1 MDLEDRLV
9 SLGEHLAV
17 GDDEGDT
24 LAEQVTTRLNG
35 VAVEVGQPRGRWVR
49 FAAALLL
56 AVAIA
61 AAAVPAS
68 RDTVAGWF
76 GLDGVRIERGQDVE
90 TPVVPPVETSPETSL
105 AVPVDA
111 DVSGLPGPGASR
123 EATVDG
129 RIVLVSVIEGE
140 LTSDVLVKTLG
151 EDTQIVEVVVG
162 DAPGLWIS
170 GAPHELAYQS
180 PDGLIAF
187 ERVAG
192 NTLVWQD
199 DEMIG
204 RLEGFGSVDAAIEFA
219 VGVGTN
225 D

>member
-1 MDLEDRLV
+1 MDLEDRLA

-24 LAEQVTTRLNG
+24 LAEQVTARLNG
-35 VAVEVGQPRGRWVR
+35 VAINMGHRRGRWVR
-49 FAAALLL
+49 FAAAALL
-56 AVAIA
+56 VAAI

-90 TPVVPPVETSPETSL
+90 TPVTPPIETSVVTSL
-105 AVPVDA
+105 ALPVDA
-111 DVSGLPGPGASR
+111 DVSGLPGPGVSR

-129 RIVLVSVIEGE
+129 RIVLVSVIEGA
-140 LTSDVLVKTLG
+140 LTSEVLVKTLG

-162 DAPGLWIS
+162 GAPGLWIS

-204 RLEGFGSVDAAIEFA
+204 RLEGFDSVDAAIEFA
-219 VGVGTN
+219 LGVGTN